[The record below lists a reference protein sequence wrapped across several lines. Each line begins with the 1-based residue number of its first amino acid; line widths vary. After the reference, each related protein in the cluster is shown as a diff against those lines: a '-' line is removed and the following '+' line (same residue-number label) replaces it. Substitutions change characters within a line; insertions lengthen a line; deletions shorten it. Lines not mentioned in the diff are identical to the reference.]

1 MIDLDGYQQA
11 AARTLNLD
19 LPHRE
24 QLSLGALGLAGE
36 GGEVVELIKKALFHG
51 TELPREQLKKE
62 LGDVLWYLAAIA
74 TTNGLSL
81 SEVAAA
87 NIKKLQVRYPGGFS
101 EAASLARVDVGE
113 G

>member
-1 MIDLDGYQQA
+1 MSDLDGYQQA

-51 TELPREQLKKE
+51 TDLPREQLKKE
-62 LGDVLWYLAAIA
+62 LGDVLWYVAAIA
-74 TTNGLSL
+74 TASGLTL
-81 SEVAAA
+81 SEVASA
-87 NIKKLQVRYPGGFS
+87 NVEKLRRRYPGGFS
-101 EAASLARVDVGE
+101 EAASLARVDLE
-113 G
+113 GG